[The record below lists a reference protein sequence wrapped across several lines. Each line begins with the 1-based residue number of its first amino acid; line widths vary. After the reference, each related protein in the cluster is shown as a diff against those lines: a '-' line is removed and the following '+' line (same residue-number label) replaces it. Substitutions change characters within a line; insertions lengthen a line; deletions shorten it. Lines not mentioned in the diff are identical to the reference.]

1 MANIKKFKRGDSTKL
16 SPNFSAKEFDCKCGK
31 CQETLIDLDHVQRL
45 QQLRDNIGRSITI
58 TSAYRCLAHNTAI
71 GGEKNSQHMKG
82 LATDITVKGMQPDEV
97 ADSAEKIFDGLGRY
111 DTFTH
116 VDSRGKKARWDFR
129 SKKDLKTPSKKD
141 VKISLKDIE
150 KE

>member
-1 MANIKKFKRGDSTKL
+1 MANVKTFKRGDKTKL
-16 SPNFSAKEFDCKCGK
+16 SANFSVAEFECSCKK
-31 CQETLIDLDHVQRL
+31 CPETLINLDHVQRL
-45 QQLRDNIGRSITI
+45 QQLRDNLGRSITI
-58 TSAYRCLAHNTAI
+58 NSAYRCPDHNAAV

-82 LATDITVKGMQPDEV
+82 HATDIVIKGMSPDEV
-97 ADSAEKIFDGLGRY
+97 ADACEKIFDGLGRY

-116 VDSRGKKARWDFR
+116 VDSRGKRARWDFR
-129 SKKDLKTPSKKD
+129 SKKSTKTPSKQD

>member
-1 MANIKKFKRGDSTKL
+1 MANIQTFKRGDKTRL
-16 SPNFSAKEFDCKCGK
+16 SANFSVKEFECKCGK
-31 CQETLIDLDHVQRL
+31 CPETLIDLDHVQQL
-45 QQLRDNIGRSITI
+45 QQLRDNLGRSITI
-58 TSAYRCLAHNTAI
+58 NSAYRCLDHNTAV

-82 LATDITVKGMQPDEV
+82 VATDITIKGVSPDEV
-97 ADSAEKIFDGLGRY
+97 ADACEKLFDGIGRY

-129 SKKDLKTPSKKD
+129 SKKQTKTPSKKD
-141 VKISLKDIE
+141 TDISLEDIE